1 MDEKKNR
8 RNRIFGALFV
18 AFCAALIISS
28 VVLLYKRGAD
38 DSLYII
44 YITKSQDSSNDFW
57 DAVKKG
63 AETAA
68 KENNAQIEVMMPEN
82 ETRIDQQNE
91 MILEAVSKRPSAIVV
106 TPASE
111 TETLEA
117 LKKVKEAGIPLVFVD
132 SYTEEPVADALV
144 STDNVEAGRKVGER
158 IAQTITDRDVI
169 GVVSHV
175 QGVSTAREREQGLRE
190 GLGEHASQIVE
201 TVYSNSSAEHGA
213 EVTRQMLQ
221 EHPEITY
228 IACMNEDSTVGA
240 SRGVA
245 AAGAQHRI
253 TLVGFDNALE
263 CIQYMEEGKIDALVV
278 QKAFTMGYLGID
290 NAVRLVKG
298 EAVSYFTDS
307 GSVLVDRDTMYDEQN
322 EEMLFPFY
330 LSQE

>member
-1 MDEKKNR
+1 MDDQKNR
-8 RNRIFGALFV
+8 RNRILGALF
-18 AFCAALIISS
+18 AGLCIALILSS
-28 VVLLYKRGAD
+28 VVLLYKRSAD

-44 YITKSQDSSNDFW
+44 YITKSRSSSNDFW

-63 AETAA
+63 ADTAA
-68 KENNAQIEVMMPEN
+68 KENNAQIEVMMPED
-82 ETRIDQQNE
+82 ETRIDEQNE

-111 TETLEA
+111 TKTIEA

-132 SYTEEPVADALV
+132 SSTEESVADALV
-144 STDNVEAGRKVGER
+144 STDNVEAGRKVGTR
-158 IAQTITDRDVI
+158 IAESISEEDVI

-190 GLGEHASQIVE
+190 GLGEHVSQIVE

-213 EVTRQMLQ
+213 LVTQQMLRD
-221 EHPEITY
+221 HPEITY

-240 SRGVA
+240 SRGVK
-245 AAGAQHRI
+245 AAGAEGRI
-253 TLVGFDNALE
+253 TIVGFDNALE
-263 CIQYMEEGKIDALVV
+263 SIQDMEEGNINALVV
-278 QKAFTMGYLGID
+278 QKAFTMGYLGIE

-322 EEMLFPFY
+322 EELLFPFY